1 MTVSK
6 KLRDFAQSLVGNRV
20 LYLYL
25 KYLGVK
31 TLTTATLV
39 PVALL
44 AGKTAMEKFLKNVE
58 QKGGAKLP
66 VLDDPLIGNYL
77 KLAGLSAVNIT
88 LDTLVPLGTLMFV
101 YNLYINNENQ
111 DGGAMNKHVKR
122 VWGNRVLDLFL
133 KYNGIKTLTTATL
146 VPIALIKGKDALEQ
160 VLKNKQDGGALVPK
174 NIPLIDDP
182 LLGKYLKLAG
192 LSTISLTMDT
202 LVPLGIVASLY
213 NIYENK
219 D

>member
-1 MTVSK
+1 MTISK

-20 LYLYL
+20 LDLYL

-39 PVALL
+39 PVALI
-44 AGKTAMEKFLKNVE
+44 AGKSAMEKFLKNVE
-58 QKGGAKLP
+58 QKGGANLP

-101 YNLYINNENQ
+101 YNLYINKENQ
-111 DGGAMNKHVKR
+111 NGGALNKHVKR

-192 LSTISLTMDT
+192 LSTVSLTMDT

-213 NIYENK
+213 NIYENRE
-219 D
+219 